1 MTKEVNSV
9 KRTDKNV
16 FINTNVVGI
25 DNKVEVNGTI
35 NKSPS
40 KIPAAIAIAL
50 GVVAGATILAVSFCC
65 PEMLVDV
72 VRLIIDV
79 ASGN

>member
-25 DNKVEVNGTI
+25 DNKVEVNVTI